1 VSEFY
6 GYKHWTLEEP
16 PRCFYVGK
24 GVKSRAMQR
33 RSRNHKWH
41 AVVKRYGL
49 RVEICAGPMTNE
61 QACAWEVETIEK
73 MGTFTTEHS
82 HDSSDVGCNFTHGGD
97 GSSGCVPTAETRAK
111 MRESHRGNATGRV
124 NKGKSKSEAH
134 KEAIRKAL
142 TSNPKV
148 SAALVGNKR
157 TLGRKTTPEEN
168 EKRAA
173 TMRLIHARRR
183 AEKLLESKSNE

>member
-1 VSEFY
+1 LSDFY
-6 GYKHWTLEEP
+6 GYKHWTLEEV
-16 PRCFYVGK
+16 PRCFNVGK
-24 GVKSRAMQR
+24 GIKRRASQS

-41 AVVKRYGL
+41 AIVKRYGL
-49 RVEICAGPMTNE
+49 RVEICTDSMTNE

-73 MGTFTTEHS
+73 MGTFSTEHS
-82 HDSSDVGCNFTHGGD
+82 HDSIDIGCNFTRGGD
-97 GSSGCVPTAETRAK
+97 GSSGCTPTDETRAK
-111 MRESHRGNATGRV
+111 MSKSRLGNKHGNA
-124 NKGKSKSEAH
+124 NKGKPKSAEH

-142 TSNPKV
+142 TDNPKV
-148 SAALVGNKR
+148 SAALMGNKR

-183 AEKLLESKSNE
+183 AQKLLESESST